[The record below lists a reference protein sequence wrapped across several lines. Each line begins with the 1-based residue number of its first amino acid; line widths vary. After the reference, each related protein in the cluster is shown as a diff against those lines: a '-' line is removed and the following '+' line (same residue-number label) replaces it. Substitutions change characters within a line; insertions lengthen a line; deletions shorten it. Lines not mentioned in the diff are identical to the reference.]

1 MATEIS
7 IEAGKLKFLAKAF
20 YTMLENITG
29 KDSVLELSEQCFS
42 FVLLVENEAD
52 KIKELAD

>member
-1 MATEIS
+1 MSTEIG
-7 IEAGKLKFLAKAF
+7 IEAEKLKFLAKAF